1 MVFSVG
7 DVREV
12 GRVEYGCKS
21 LESVEEVFERLYA
34 PTRVMARDHAE
45 VHRPGKEDAYRFG
58 SPNSGRLEDLE
69 EEQETEL
76 EKDISVELLLEGD
89 EEPVTYEVNQINDHE
104 KRYMANAPSAVKL
117 VSETGDSF
125 VLHEAKEYQDA
136 ADAFHFG
143 EGEDIQRFGA
153 GAEKGYISIQ
163 EFFQG
168 IQGVYGALESQEGFS
183 PLLPEIGVVE
193 ETGGYDSRTEHQMY
207 FMRDFDELMRARK
220 NFPNIPELAELAA
233 SLDLLGISRADAD
246 PDELLHSDEGFI
258 YESDLEKM
266 QLVAGTPVGDDPTRP
281 GMERMRDIF
290 RRVHSAK
297 DGSSLEIDGSRAT
310 SQDIIN
316 AIDSEYPEIDQ
327 NAMEIRRRFRKGIQD
342 WDPEDLPEPF
352 VDLRN

>member
-1 MVFSVG
+1 MTFSVG
-7 DVREV
+7 DVRDI
-12 GRVEYGCKS
+12 GRVEYGGES

-34 PTRVMARDHAE
+34 PTRVMARDYAE
-45 VHRPGKEDAYRFG
+45 VHRPGREDAYRFG
-58 SPNSGRLEDLE
+58 SPNSGRLEELE

-76 EKDISVELLLEGD
+76 EKDISVELLLKGD
-89 EEPVTYEVNQINDHE
+89 ETPVTYEVQQINNHE
-104 KRYMANAPSAVKL
+104 KRYMANAPSAVRL

-125 VLHEAKEYQDA
+125 VLHEAKEYEDA
-136 ADAFHFG
+136 AEAFHFG

-153 GAEKGYISIQ
+153 GADEGYISIQ

-168 IQGVYGALESQEGFS
+168 MKGVYGALDSQEGFS

-193 ETGGYDSRTEHQMY
+193 ETGGYDDRTEHQMY
-207 FMRDFDELMRARK
+207 FMRDFDELVIARE
-220 NFPNIPELAELAA
+220 NFPKIPELAELAA

-246 PDELLHSDEGFI
+246 PDELLHSGEGFI

-281 GMERMRDIF
+281 GMKRMNYIF

-297 DGSSLEIDGSRAT
+297 DGSSLEIDGSRAR
-310 SQDIIN
+310 SEDIIE
-316 AIDSEYPEIDQ
+316 AIESEYPEINQ
-327 NAMEIRRRFRKGIQD
+327 NALDIRRRFRKGLED
-342 WDPEDLPEPF
+342 WNPEDLSEPF